1 VKIQNPKSKIQNKT
15 ECQNPKAPGAM
26 RAALG
31 FRTSDFLWI
40 LNFGFWISLAG
51 CRPPANKPIYTGPTQ
66 SMSAVVNAVNAN
78 ATGVTSIWSDH
89 TFRAWIHDDHGKQH
103 YVDGDGVLLFR
114 KTPDRSDELLIQGK
128 SIIGKIFEIGSSS
141 GPEAQYWV
149 AVVPEVATEWWGY
162 YKNLGKP
169 CARPIPIRPDLVM
182 EVLGVNDIETNF
194 LQPPV
199 PAMRFNNDEKVYMLT
214 FNFPLADR
222 WVVQKEVWYDLETK
236 LPTKV
241 LIFDA
246 NGRVQLRANLLKH
259 EALEGSD
266 KKIATRYELFFPET
280 RDKLEF
286 HLISPKLSRR
296 GIPREGTIQRRPISG
311 DVREVQIDEGCP

>member
-1 VKIQNPKSKIQNKT
+1 
-15 ECQNPKAPGAM
+15 
-26 RAALG
+26 
-31 FRTSDFLWI
+31 
-40 LNFGFWISLAG
+40 
-51 CRPPANKPIYTGPTQ
+51 
-66 SMSAVVNAVNAN
+66 MSEVVNAVNAN

-89 TFRAWIHDDHGKQH
+89 TFRAWIHDDRGKQH

-141 GPEAQYWV
+141 GREAQYWV

-182 EVLGVNDIETNF
+182 EVLGVSDIETNF

-199 PAMRFNNDEKVYMLT
+199 PAMRFNNDEDAYMLT

-222 WVVQKEVWYDLETK
+222 WVVQKEIWYDRQTK
-236 LPTKV
+236 LPKKV
-241 LIFDA
+241 LIFDP
-246 NGRVQLRANLLKH
+246 NGRVQLRANLLNH
-259 EALEGSD
+259 EAMEGSD

-280 RDKLEF
+280 KDKLEF
-286 HLISPKLSRR
+286 HLLSPKLSKK
-296 GIPREGTIQRRPISG
+296 GIPREGTIQRRPIGG
-311 DVREVQIDEGCP
+311 DVRDVQIDEGCP